1 MMLCDPYCDPA
12 YYCEPTMYHPYQIGV
27 MTAMHQDMEAMRKET
42 EAMHQEVEA
51 MRKEMDAMHKETE
64 AMRAKMGNMMNIIR
78 NSGAR
83 KAVESLTER
92 VDGLAA
98 DIQRAHYASQEGFD
112 DTTRRITKINHR
124 VAAAEA
130 ALANKQAEK
139 ETTKK
144 KKTKKKTKKT
154 TVTQTTTTETADV
167 EVSPAQ
173 RDADA
178 RQEEAIVRAMV
189 CQLRP
194 LDEFIRILAQG
205 LRCHLDYGGI
215 DVSYQPTDAYRK
227 AVRAATTHSDALYMT
242 AKKKAATTHSDA
254 LYMTAKKKADPEA
267 HRGPPDPPLL
277 KELCESLLRGREPPA
292 AVAKILEAI
301 KANLKNGTVAI
312 KDLVKANAAFQAYS
326 DAHSEFS
333 ATQDLVEQDAESP

>member
-1 MMLCDPYCDPA
+1 MMMCDPG
-12 YYCEPTMYHPYQIGV
+12 YYCGPTMYHPDPYQIGA
-27 MTAMHQDMEAMRKET
+27 MTAMHQEIEAMRKEMEAMRKE
-42 EAMHQEVEA
+42 
-51 MRKEMDAMHKETE
+51 RE
-64 AMRAKMGNMMNIIR
+64 AMRAKMVHMMNIIDGLR

-83 KAVESLTER
+83 KAVESLTGR

-112 DTTRRITKINHR
+112 DTTRRITKINDR

-139 ETTKK
+139 KTETTETT

-154 TVTQTTTTETADV
+154 KKKATVTQTTTTETADV

-242 AKKKAATTHSDA
+242 AKKKA
-254 LYMTAKKKADPEA
+254 DPGA
-267 HRGPPDPPLL
+267 HQGPPDPPLL
-277 KELCESLLRGREPPA
+277 KDLCECLLRGREPPEP
-292 AVAKILEAI
+292 VATILKAI
-301 KANLKNGTVAI
+301 KVKKNGTVAI
-312 KDLVKANAAFQAYS
+312 KDLVEANAAFQAYS
-326 DAHSEFS
+326 EAHSEFS